1 MSRMSPQASAHA
13 CTSPEDAAFTT
24 GATAPARHGVV
35 ARSTLSDARL
45 DQLYYAQVRED
56 PAVELE
62 ALSPRGRRIAVVS
75 SGGCTALSLLA
86 AGART
91 VTAIDMNPAQNHL
104 VELKLAAL
112 CELPAGRARAFLGAT
127 PATPA
132 AREATWRLL
141 RNRLSPA
148 ACAWWDARD
157 GAIRRGVLGAGVTER
172 FIRMLVRVIRLAIHP
187 EHRIRRLLACRSL
200 AEQQAFYAA
209 EWDTRRWRMLFPA
222 LLNHRALA
230 SAYDARMFSRLE
242 RPSFAEH
249 FHAVARHT
257 LTELP
262 VGSNYFVHHMLTGM
276 YPAGVR
282 DGVPPYLSDLGAE
295 HVRAL
300 RERLHLVDGSF
311 TTCLRQAPAQS
322 IDGFALSNICEWLS
336 GHEIWELFTQIVRTA
351 APGATVCFRNFVGWT
366 EVPRFWSSVVVEDRA
381 YGERLIATD
390 RSTVQR
396 RIAVCTVRGGGT

>member
-1 MSRMSPQASAHA
+1 MTHMSPSLPACVHA
-13 CTSPEDAAFTT
+13 PPGGAAFTPGAAALT
-24 GATAPARHGVV
+24 GGGVV
-35 ARSTLSDARL
+35 ARSTLPDARL
-45 DQLYYAQVRED
+45 DKLYYAQVRED
-56 PAVELE
+56 PALELE
-62 ALSPRGRRIAVVS
+62 AVSPRGRRMAVVS

-91 VTAIDMNPAQNHL
+91 VTAIDMNAAQNHL

-127 PATPA
+127 RETPD
-132 AREATWRLL
+132 ARAATWRLL

-157 GAIRRGVLGAGVTER
+157 SAIRRGVLGAGVTER
-172 FIRMLVRVIRLAIHP
+172 FIRMLVRVMRLAIHSD
-187 EHRIRRLLACRSL
+187 HRIRRLLACRSL

-209 EWDTRRWRMLFPA
+209 EWDTRRWRMLFPV

-230 SAYDARMFSRLE
+230 GAYDARMFSRLE

-262 VGSNYFVHHMLTGM
+262 IGSNYFVHHMLTGA
-276 YPAGVR
+276 YPAGVPN
-282 DGVPPYLSDLGAE
+282 GVPPYLSDSGAE

-300 RERLHLVDGSF
+300 HARLRLVDGSF
-311 TTCLRQAPAQS
+311 TNYLRQAPAQS
-322 IDGFALSNICEWLS
+322 IDGFALSNICEWLP
-336 GHEIWELFTQIVRTA
+336 GHEIRELFAQIVRTA
-351 APGATVCFRNFVGWT
+351 APGARVCFRNFVGWT
-366 EVPRFWSSVVVEDRA
+366 EVPRFWSTVVVEDRA
-381 YGERLIATD
+381 YGERLIARD
-390 RSTVQR
+390 RSAVQR
-396 RIAVCTVRGGGT
+396 RIAVCTVRGGES